1 MAQATSTDTS
11 TSKQV
16 VQEFKNFRVT
26 RQIDGNGFEER
37 RVELHGA
44 ALRDWLRDNVNLE
57 DIYDDL
63 PVIQTYQLFNVLD
76 AIKHRAKRTDRL
88 TLVNPLV
95 SFLEEE
101 NKEVL
106 SRLRNLLDKGMM
118 SFGLLKSLFTPGSEI
133 AVHGDEIQG
142 GRVMGC
148 EYRSS
153 FFGTYLQV
161 TYEYVGTNGR
171 TFLQYRDSVQI
182 PAWTGLKEINRLAV
196 RPMDAETRQQL
207 VTRGGIF
214 AKVAIGA
221 NYMYYSGHMQV
232 KKWWSWDSMRA
243 DGRIMT
249 DPATYS
255 QFKDEYNDREEED
268 TNLREIEPERLWMTE
283 PYIKGFS
290 FATKQ
295 WGRFAVGRVSP
306 IEFRDDAFEQLVLAQ
321 DKKDLVRA
329 LVTNGTGGFSD
340 IISGK
345 GGGCIFLLH
354 GEPGVG
360 KTLTAEAIAELLH
373 RPLYSVSVGE
383 LGVST
388 DDLEKNLRQIL
399 DVAQI
404 WNAVILIDEAD
415 IFLEKRTSGDILRN
429 AMVGIFLRLLE
440 YHQGVLF
447 LTTNRVTE
455 FDSAFHSRI
464 SIALKYGKLTR
475 EAREKIWTNL
485 LAAAGIKG
493 LDPSMLAA
501 TEINGRQIKTT
512 IRLAQGLARQ
522 QGVAVSSDHIT
533 ATLAVSQQFQ
543 QDLRE
548 SENGP
553 AI

>member
-1 MAQATSTDTS
+1 MTRN
-11 TSKQV
+11 SKGKPV
-16 VQEFKNFRVT
+16 GMEFKNFRVRT
-26 RQIDGNGFEER
+26 NTDEHGHEER
-37 RVELHGA
+37 KVELHGEP
-44 ALRDWLRDNVNLE
+44 LREWLRNNVNLE

-63 PVIQTYQLFNVLD
+63 PVINTYELFNVLD
-76 AIKHRAKRTDRL
+76 VIKVRARRNDQM
-88 TLVNPLV
+88 PLV
-95 SFLEEE
+95 KELISFLEEE
-101 NKEVL
+101 NKQVL
-106 SRLRNLLDKGMM
+106 GRIKNLTDRGQM
-118 SFGLLKSLFTPGSEI
+118 SFGLLKSMFTPGTEI
-133 AVHGDEIQG
+133 EIHGDELMG
-142 GRVMGC
+142 GRVIGS

-171 TFLQYRDSVQI
+171 SFLQCRTNVQI
-182 PAWTGLKEINRLAV
+182 PAWNSLKEIGKLPV
-196 RPMDAETRQQL
+196 RPLSEAAKAVLTE
-207 VTRGGIF
+207 RGRTF
-214 AKVAIGA
+214 AQVAIGSH
-221 NYMYYSGHMQV
+221 YMQYQAHMQV

-249 DPATYS
+249 DPATYT

-268 TNLREIEPERLWMTE
+268 THLTQLDEDQLWMTE
-283 PYIKGFS
+283 PVIKGFS
-290 FATKQ
+290 FSTKQ
-295 WGRFAVGRVSP
+295 WGRFAVNRVSP
-306 IEFRDDAFEQLVLAQ
+306 IEFRDDAFDQLVLAQ

-329 LVTNGTGGFSD
+329 LVTNGAGGFSD

-388 DDLEKNLRQIL
+388 DALESSLRQIL

-464 SIALKYGKLTR
+464 SVALKYGKLTR
-475 EAREKIWTNL
+475 EAREQIWSNL
-485 LAAAGIKG
+485 LAAANIGG
-493 LDPSMLAA
+493 LDPAALAD

-512 IRLAQGLARQ
+512 IRLAQGLANQ
-522 QGVAVSSDHIT
+522 QRVPVGAEHIR

-543 QDLRE
+543 QDLKE
-548 SENGP
+548 G
-553 AI
+553 

>member
-1 MAQATSTDTS
+1 MAKEIEITMIKDEQTRN
-11 TSKQV
+11 
-16 VQEFKNFRVT
+16 FKTFRVRSIT
-26 RQIDGNGFEER
+26 DNIGHVEKK
-37 RVELHGA
+37 VELNKPQLLEF
-44 ALRDWLRDNVNLE
+44 LRGHVSLE

-63 PVIQTYQLFNVLD
+63 PSIPSYELFNVLD
-76 AIKHRAKRTDRL
+76 VIKQRARRADMTAVVKE
-88 TLVNPLV
+88 LVE
-95 SFLEEE
+95 FLEEE
-101 NKEVL
+101 NKEIL
-106 SRLRNLLDKGMM
+106 SRVKNLTDRGMM
-118 SFGLLKSLFTPGSEI
+118 SWTMLKSVFSPGTEI
-133 AVHGDEIQG
+133 VVNGDEIIG
-142 GRVMGC
+142 GRVTTA
-148 EYRSS
+148 EYRRS
-153 FFGTYLQV
+153 FFGAYLLLN
-161 TYEYVGTNGR
+161 YEYISTNGR
-171 TFLQYRDSVQI
+171 TFIQVRDSLQI
-182 PAWTGLKEINRLAV
+182 PQWNGVREISKMPV
-196 RPMDAETRQQL
+196 RPIDAETKSQL
-207 VTRGGIF
+207 TSRGQLYS
-214 AKVAIGA
+214 AIGTGA
-221 NYMYYSGHMQV
+221 HYMHYKGQMGV
-232 KKWWSWDSMRA
+232 KKWWRWDSMRA
-243 DGRIMT
+243 DGRIMV
-249 DPATYS
+249 DPSTYT
-255 QFKDEYNDREEED
+255 QFVDEYREREEED
-268 TNLREIEPERLWMTE
+268 TKLTSIEAENLWMTD
-283 PYIKGFS
+283 PYIRGFS

-295 WGRFAVGRVSP
+295 WGRFSVRSISG
-306 IEFRDDAFEQLVLAQ
+306 IEFRDDAFDQLVLAQ

-447 LTTNRVTE
+447 LTTNRVKE

-485 LAAAGIKG
+485 LAAAGIEG
-493 LDPSMLAA
+493 LDPMVLSG
-501 TEINGRQIKTT
+501 TDINGRQIKTT
-512 IRLAQGLARQ
+512 IRLAQGLAGQ
-522 QGVAVSSDHIT
+522 QGVAVSADHIR

-543 QDLRE
+543 QDL
-548 SENGP
+548 SED
-553 AI
+553 

>member
-1 MAQATSTDTS
+1 MAEQTTETK
-11 TSKQV
+11 TSKEV
-16 VQEFKNFRVT
+16 VKEFKSFRVT
-26 RQIDGNGFEER
+26 RTVHTNGFEDR
-37 RVELHGA
+37 RVELHGS
-44 ALRDWLRDNVNLE
+44 ALREWLRDNVNIE

-63 PVIQTYQLFNVLD
+63 PEIQTYELFNVLD
-76 AIKHRAKRTDRL
+76 TIKMRAKRTDRL
-88 TLVNPLV
+88 DLVNPLV
-95 SFLEEE
+95 LFLEDE
-101 NKEVL
+101 NKQIL
-106 SRLRNLLDKGMM
+106 GRIRNLVDRGQM
-118 SFGLLKSLFTPGSEI
+118 SFGLLKSLFTPGTEI
-133 AVHGDEIQG
+133 QIHGDELSG
-142 GRVMGC
+142 GRVLAA

-153 FFGTYLQV
+153 FFGNYLML
-161 TYEYVGTNGR
+161 TYECIGTNGR
-171 TFLQYRDSVQI
+171 TFLQCRDQIQI
-182 PAWTGLKEINRLAV
+182 PAWNGLKEIEKLPV
-196 RPMDAETRQQL
+196 RPLDAATKAQL
-207 VTRGGIF
+207 AERGKIY
-214 AKVAIGA
+214 ASVAIGA
-221 NYMYYSGHMQV
+221 NYMNYSGHMGV

-243 DGRIMT
+243 DGRIMV
-249 DPATYS
+249 DPSTYT
-255 QFKDEYNDREEED
+255 QFKDEYNDRQEED
-268 TNLREIEPERLWMTE
+268 THLTVLDESRLWMTD

-290 FATKQ
+290 FTTKQ
-295 WGRFAVGRVSP
+295 WGRFAVGR
-306 IEFRDDAFEQLVLAQ
+306 ITNIQFRDDAFTQLVLAE

-388 DDLEKNLRQIL
+388 DDLETNLRQIL

-485 LAAAGIKG
+485 LAAAGIEG
-493 LDPSMLAA
+493 LDPAVLSE

-522 QGVAVSSDHIT
+522 QGVPVSAEHIR

-543 QDLRE
+543 QDLKGE
-548 SENGP
+548 
-553 AI
+553 

>member
-1 MAQATSTDTS
+1 MTKNTRG
-11 TSKQV
+11 KPIGM
-16 VQEFKNFRVT
+16 EFKNFRVQT
-26 RQIDGNGFEER
+26 KIDENGHEER
-37 RVELHGA
+37 KVELHGA
-44 ALRDWLRDNVNLE
+44 PLRDWLRDNVNLE

-63 PVIQTYQLFNVLD
+63 PVIHTYELFNVLD
-76 AIKHRAKRTDRL
+76 VIKARAKRNDRL
-88 TLVNPLV
+88 PLVKELV
-95 SFLEEE
+95 SFLEDE
-101 NKEVL
+101 NKQIL
-106 SRLRNLLDKGMM
+106 GRIKNLTDNGQM
-118 SFGLLKSLFTPGSEI
+118 SFGLLKSLFTPGTEI
-133 AVHGDEIQG
+133 EIHGDELAG
-142 GRVMGC
+142 GRVIGSD
-148 EYRSS
+148 YRTS
-153 FFGTYLQV
+153 FFGNYLMV
-161 TYEYVGTNGR
+161 TYEYIGTNGR
-171 TFLQYRDSVQI
+171 SFLQCRDNVQI
-182 PAWTGLKEINRLAV
+182 PAWTGLKEISKLPV
-196 RPMDAETRQQL
+196 RPMDAETKVRM
-207 VTRGGIF
+207 TERGRTF
-214 AKVAIGA
+214 AQVAIGA
-221 NYMYYSGHMQV
+221 HYMQYQGHMQV

-243 DGRIMT
+243 DGRIMV
-249 DPATYS
+249 DPSTYT

-268 TNLREIEPERLWMTE
+268 THLTELDDDQLWMTE
-283 PYIKGFS
+283 PFIKGFS
-290 FATKQ
+290 FTTKQ
-295 WGRFAVGRVSP
+295 WGRFAVNRVTP
-306 IEFRDDAFEQLVLAQ
+306 IEFRDDAFDQLVLAQ

-388 DDLEKNLRQIL
+388 DALESNLRQIL

-475 EAREKIWTNL
+475 EAREKIWSNL
-485 LAAAGIKG
+485 LAAANVTG
-493 LDPSMLAA
+493 LDPAMLAE

-512 IRLAQGLARQ
+512 IRLAQGLANQ
-522 QGVAVSSDHIT
+522 QGVPVGPEHIR

-543 QDLRE
+543 QDLKE
-548 SENGP
+548 G
-553 AI
+553 

>member
-1 MAQATSTDTS
+1 MPTKSDTKVTANS
-11 TSKQV
+11 PSSKIL
-16 VQEFKNFRVT
+16 EFKGFRVNT
-26 RQIDGNGFEER
+26 RTDEHGYEER
-37 RVELHGA
+37 RIELHGEK
-44 ALRDWLRDNVNLE
+44 LRTWLRDNVNLE

-63 PVIQTYQLFNVLD
+63 PVIHTYELFNVLD
-76 AIKHRAKRTDRL
+76 VIKSRSRRGNQTAVVDE
-88 TLVNPLV
+88 LVG
-95 SFLEEE
+95 FLEEE
-101 NKEVL
+101 NKQIL
-106 SRLRNLLDKGMM
+106 GRIRNLTQSGQM
-118 SFGLLKSLFTPGSEI
+118 SFGLLKSLFTPGTEI
-133 AVHGDEIQG
+133 EIHGDEIQG
-142 GRVMGC
+142 GRVIGSD
-148 EYRSS
+148 YRTS
-153 FFGTYLQV
+153 FFGNYLLL
-161 TYEYVGTNGR
+161 TYEYIGTNGR
-171 TFLQYRDSVQI
+171 SFLQCRGNVQI
-182 PAWTGLKEINRLAV
+182 PAWTGLKEINKLQV
-196 RPMDAETRQQL
+196 RPLGEACKAQMIE
-207 VTRGGIF
+207 RGRTF
-214 AKVAIGA
+214 ANVAIGA
-221 NYMYYSGHMQV
+221 HYMQYQGHMQV
-232 KKWWSWDSMRA
+232 KKWWSWDSMRS

-249 DPATYS
+249 DPSTYT

-268 TNLREIEPERLWMTE
+268 TNLTEIGEDQLWMTE
-283 PYIKGFS
+283 PFIKGFS
-290 FATKQ
+290 FSTKQ
-295 WGRFAVGRVSP
+295 WGRFAVGRVTP
-306 IEFRDDAFEQLVLAQ
+306 IEFRDDAFDQLVLAQ

-447 LTTNRVTE
+447 LTTNRVKE

-475 EAREKIWTNL
+475 DAREKIWSNL
-485 LAAAGIKG
+485 LAAANISG
-493 LDPSMLAA
+493 LDPQMLSE

-512 IRLAQGLARQ
+512 IRLAQGLANQ
-522 QGVAVSSDHIT
+522 QGVPVGPEHIR

-543 QDLRE
+543 QDLLE
-548 SENGP
+548 G
-553 AI
+553 